1 MMVRGGFVEVAIP
14 HSALRLIMAEHGEFL
29 TNLTLDGVREGVYM
43 LCKHSDDLLGHHARQ
58 VFREKA
64 ASMRAENSIYYYLKD
79 LMKKF
84 GSQQHASKI
93 KKTAHGEPQQLVL
106 EAHEFRKLV
115 ASDPA
120 FESAIPSDRVD
131 ALFHRLECDYQKLL
145 LHRDFV
151 EFCLLDQDQL
161 RVLLFKYRKHLKS
174 LDLTDNE
181 IADTFKRLTPPDG
194 TAMAPELF
202 HAAIMRDLDV
212 VLTTGELAFVMGL
225 MDSDK
230 DGLVKVHDLELLLKD
245 ERGAEELIHAPR
257 ENGIVDI
264 KISTNSV
271 EEVTLRRDNYTQLF
285 PKLQDESNSS
295 PMHLWFRTGAKED
308 GKAAISNIKYASSS
322 RDTELVSKG
331 FTCLQQDINRTGAF
345 GKHKYIWLSLV
356 PPSTQLASELIDL
369 SLTCGDLSDKISAR
383 LWLPRHRGFKLVS
396 GNLNEKNPKH
406 GVFLWLRRRRANFAQ
421 GLVEPSYV
429 DLTMFS
435 PKTRA
440 NIHRHIDDLEAQVR
454 KTLRRNCPIDQD
466 CSLNFNRLFEEF
478 DPKKLRAITKQA
490 VQAGIETFGIKMD
503 KKDFR
508 LVWNRINP
516 FGAKVIHVG
525 TFAQFLELTDFEI
538 DDVVNSLQRTM
549 TTRFGYHVPNYRLIF
564 QSYNALGDGKLSR
577 SDFQRIFATNQLS
590 FTNSELSKVIQR
602 FDINRDGIVD
612 YSDFLSYIT
621 GICDASARAASRIAE
636 SAEEFRTWAL
646 EKQNKKLA
654 KDGNIDSASAW
665 RLLKPKHGRLD
676 SETINHI
683 LRQRRIRL
691 NAEQIH
697 LLQVLMAPS
706 TNGDVNQVAFHA
718 FVNHV
723 PKKISTVV
731 YELKKLV
738 GSGPVQS
745 GVDEIYNR
753 LNIEANGKLSLVNFS
768 QQLNA
773 LAVEKSTRQV
783 DLKDLAYVVQYT
795 GANCG
800 GDGAV
805 LIDRFLAVIRDNN
818 DRRNMKSEFVTHY
831 DSPQFLEGVN
841 LLRDE
846 LKRCS
851 KTPDGKFDYMIPFRL
866 FDKDNTGEI
875 VLSEFEVAIR
885 ELGVDKYLTDQE
897 IKGLMRR
904 FDPNSSGAIDYA
916 EFLRFN
922 LAESSSSSSRRLNIS
937 VLPDPILQRIL
948 EDIIINEQLTS
959 ENVGAYC
966 GSMKRMFGI
975 IDRDTTGLVPANRF
989 VETLKEMS
997 VTVPKADMDIL
1008 VKEFGGD
1015 DNTGEVQYLIFC
1027 EAIVQK
1033 CQQNEEAPPLL
1044 ESPPSEILSLLK
1056 TLHQEYHTAKQKLEA
1071 SGLDFDVDRAFG
1083 VEKDSSKCVFLSIDD
1098 FKDVLWAAG
1107 VHHPYLREE
1116 LETMMT
1122 CFQLHQNSG
1131 FNVALFR
1138 SFLSKG
1144 PSAFFVG
1151 NSGVLDNHID
1161 RLLGELQSFLST
1173 GKDAGERL
1181 FGLFSEI
1188 DADSSG
1194 FISHSEFLQLLQRAG
1209 LRHFLSSEDE
1219 KLLLQFLDTNGD
1231 GGISYTEFVAFA
1243 KHADEKPK
1251 PLAEKESS
1259 TPSLLSPVVDG
1270 APAPPPLASPSPTP
1284 GSPVK
1289 DSSVN
1294 VFVSS
1299 QAKPDE
1305 RPHAPV
1311 LNQIGKLNRL
1321 LRPPF
1326 PFAKYFSKYRVKHSE
1341 ARVKVRVFEKV
1352 VDKFLDRLVMQRI
1365 VYNMKN
1371 MDIELLVQAYAVAS
1385 DEGAVVNYEDFLGDV
1400 AKAQE
1405 NSAGVDSGSDS
1416 SSSESD
1422 DELSCSSDEDDRSSM
1437 KISKVVAAELLQVI
1451 KHAHKTP
1458 TELDALKTLIGT
1470 LRKDLS
1476 AKRQDTISEKKLYKL
1491 LMTLSLRLR
1500 NKDISKLLACFK
1512 TEHYGRTLYE
1522 VEPFLAAIEEQVN
1535 IAIGPPKE
1543 KPEAPA
1549 PAPPPPVE
1557 VKPIAPATMPPTL
1570 DPALGKKIYRC
1581 FLAAAQHNISGR
1593 RLLEKCDVAKTGKL
1607 TLLEFQT
1614 VLRLMGCKLTDTE
1627 LDAVKAAL
1635 GDPTSAQI
1643 NYSILVQQMGPDRQ
1657 HRPRKARV
1665 RSTEILQ
1672 LDRVPEYSDNLQ
1684 ASQVPSPIAASHTY
1698 RPEPAYSAFQNESI
1712 PPPLSFEEA
1721 KRIDNFVAQ
1730 FFGELLHM
1738 RQIDSVKLHQCFEL
1752 YDIKCT
1758 GFVSIDAF
1766 NAVMRKLDIALPLDA
1781 ASTVITRFT
1790 AVSSEKFDYVDF
1802 CQVVGIALQP
1812 PAQVHPLN
1820 RMANEAN
1827 SSSARLMQMHA
1838 SRNEPTDQVTVETTN
1853 KGARSEVG
1861 GYSLNCTVGLTH
1873 TLLLQVFKL
1882 NLPVIDTNFN
1892 PKPPAP
1898 ELRRVP
1904 SRHFEGGWKCP
1915 ICFHQQTKATATCEI
1930 CAAQNPESVEFQSLL
1945 QCSACGFRNKPN
1957 VQTCELCTVTLHRS
1971 GPGCSPKKRYS
1982 TVPSTTVPCDGWLV

>member
-1 MMVRGGFVEVAIP
+1 M
-14 HSALRLIMAEHGEFL
+14 MAEHGEFL

-161 RVLLFKYRKHLKS
+161 RLLLFKYRKHLKS

-181 IADTFKRLTPPDG
+181 IADTFKRLTPPEG
-194 TAMAPELF
+194 TTMVPELF

-212 VLTTGELAFVMGL
+212 VLTTGELAFVMDL

-331 FTCLQQDINRTGAF
+331 FTCLQQDINRNGAF
-345 GKHKYIWLSLV
+345 GKHKYIWMSLV
-356 PPSTQLASELIDL
+356 PSSTQMTNELIDL
-369 SLTCGDLSDKISAR
+369 SLTCGDLTDKNSAR

-406 GVFLWLRRRRANFAQ
+406 GVFLWLRRRRANSTQ
-421 GLVEPSYV
+421 DLVEPPHI
-429 DLTMFS
+429 DLTIFS

-490 VQAGIETFGIKMD
+490 VLAGIETFGIKMD

-508 LVWNRINP
+508 LVWERINP

-564 QSYNALGDGKLSR
+564 QSYNTLGDGKLSR

-602 FDINRDGIVD
+602 FDVNKDGVVD

-636 SAEEFRTWAL
+636 AAEEFRTWAL

-691 NAEQIH
+691 SAEQIH
-697 LLQVLMAPS
+697 LLQILMAPS
-706 TNGDVNQVAFHA
+706 TNGEVNQAAFHA

-723 PKKISTVV
+723 PKKISTMV

-738 GSGPVQS
+738 GSGPVKS

-773 LAVEKSTRQV
+773 LAVEKSARQV

-805 LIDRFLAVIRDNN
+805 LIDRFLAVIHDNH

-885 ELGVDKYLTDQE
+885 ELGVDKYLADQE

-904 FDPNSSGAIDYA
+904 FDPNSSGAIDYD

-922 LAESSSSSSRRLNIS
+922 LAESSSSSSRRLHIS
-937 VLPDPILQRIL
+937 ILPDPILQRIL
-948 EDIIINEQLTS
+948 EDIIINENLTS

-975 IDRDTTGLVPANRF
+975 IDKDTTGLVPANRF

-1015 DNTGEVQYLIFC
+1015 DDTGGDVQYLLFC

-1044 ESPPSEILSLLK
+1044 ESPPSEILNLLK
-1056 TLHQEYHTAKQKLEA
+1056 TLHQEYHAAKQKLEA
-1071 SGLDFDVDRAFG
+1071 SGHDFDVDRAFG
-1083 VEKDSSKCVFLSIDD
+1083 VEKDSTKCVFLSIDD

-1131 FNVALFR
+1131 FNVSLFR
-1138 SFLSKG
+1138 NFLAKG

-1151 NSGVLDNHID
+1151 NSGILDNHID

-1173 GKDAGERL
+1173 GKDAGARL
-1181 FGLFSEI
+1181 FGIFSEL

-1194 FISHSEFLQLLQRAG
+1194 FISHGEFLQLLQRAG

-1231 GGISYTEFVAFA
+1231 GAISYTEFVAFA

-1251 PLAEKESS
+1251 PLAEKQLSTSS
-1259 TPSLLSPVVDG
+1259 IPSPTKPAIVDG
-1270 APAPPPLASPSPTP
+1270 APAPPALVSPSPTP
-1284 GSPVK
+1284 GSPAK

-1294 VFVSS
+1294 LTVSS
-1299 QAKPDE
+1299 PDE

-1311 LNQIGKLNRL
+1311 LHHIGKLNRL

-1326 PFAKYFSKYRVKHSE
+1326 PFPKYFSKYRVKQSE

-1352 VDKFLDRLVMQRI
+1352 IDKFLDRLVIQRV

-1405 NSAGVDSGSDS
+1405 NLAAVDSDSDS

-1422 DELSCSSDEDDRSSM
+1422 DELSCSSDEDDRTSM
-1437 KISKVVAAELLQVI
+1437 KVSKAVGAVLLQVI

-1458 TELDALKTLIGT
+1458 AEFDALKALIDT

-1476 AKRQDTISEKKLYKL
+1476 AKKQETISENKVYKL

-1500 NKDISKLLACFK
+1500 NKDVVKLLTCFK
-1512 TEHYGRTLYE
+1512 TEHYGRTRYE

-1535 IAIGPPKE
+1535 IAIGPLTK
-1543 KPEAPA
+1543 KPEASA

-1557 VKPIAPATMPPTL
+1557 IKPMAPATPPTL
-1570 DPALGKKIYRC
+1570 DPALAKKIYRC

-1627 LDAVKAAL
+1627 LEAVKAAL
-1635 GDPTSAQI
+1635 GNPTSAQI

-1657 HRPRKARV
+1657 HRPRKPRARA
-1665 RSTEILQ
+1665 EILQ
-1672 LDRVPEYSDNLQ
+1672 LDRVPDYSDKLH
-1684 ASQVPSPIAASHTY
+1684 ASPQVSSPIAAGHDVYRAEPTY
-1698 RPEPAYSAFQNESI
+1698 PALQMEST
-1712 PPPLSFEEA
+1712 PTPLSFEEA

-1738 RQIDSVKLHQCFEL
+1738 RQIDSVRLHQSFEP

-1766 NAVMRKLDIALPLDA
+1766 NAVMRKLNIALPMDV
-1781 ASTVITRFT
+1781 ASTVVSRFT
-1790 AVSSEKFDYVDF
+1790 AVSGEKFDYVDF
-1802 CQVVGIALQP
+1802 CQIVGASLRIKPP
-1812 PAQVHPLN
+1812 PAQVHPAGRAVN
-1820 RMANEAN
+1820 DPCSNP
-1827 SSSARLMQMHA
+1827 ARYNTPAQMETA
-1838 SRNEPTDQVTVETTN
+1838 DRVTIETTN
-1853 KGARSEVG
+1853 KGARSEF
-1861 GYSLNCTVGLTH
+1861 
-1873 TLLLQVFKL
+1873 FKL

-1892 PKPPAP
+1892 PKPPGP
-1898 ELRRVP
+1898 ELRRIP
-1904 SRHFEGGWKCP
+1904 SKRIEGDRGGWKCP

-1945 QCSACGFRNKPN
+1945 QCSACGFRNKPH
-1957 VQTCELCTVTLHRS
+1957 VRTCELCTVPLHRS

-1982 TVPSTTVPCDGWLV
+1982 AAPSTSIPCDGWLA